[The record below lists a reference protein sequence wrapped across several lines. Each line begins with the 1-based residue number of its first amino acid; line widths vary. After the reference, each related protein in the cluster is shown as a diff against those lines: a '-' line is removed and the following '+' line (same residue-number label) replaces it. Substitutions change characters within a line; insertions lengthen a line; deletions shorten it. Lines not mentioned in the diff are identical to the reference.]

1 VSARD
6 KKTGKKVA
14 IKKVSNTFN
23 DLLEAKRILR
33 EVKMLRHLNHSNLCE
48 IVDLIPPSSK
58 NSFSDVYLVLGYM
71 ETDLHKIIYSKNN
84 KLTEDHHKYFLYQL
98 FKALKFL
105 HSAGIIHR
113 DLKPSNI
120 LLNGNCDLKICDFGL
135 ARAVDDNEP
144 NKTVY
149 VVTRWY
155 RAPEIMMGQDY
166 GALID
171 VWAAG
176 CIYGEMIGKT
186 PLLNGSNYMKQLQ
199 LILNVLGVP
208 TRQELSWVDNPKAV
222 NWICTLSGKR
232 VPFQTLFP
240 NYRSKRGLDF
250 LEKLLVFNP
259 ANRMTVQQAL
269 EHPFLSKSSH
279 YHKKEQ
285 TTCKKTFDMSYETPT
300 IEIEDIRT
308 LMYNEILEMRTLI

>member
-1 VSARD
+1 
-6 KKTGKKVA
+6 
-14 IKKVSNTFN
+14 
-23 DLLEAKRILR
+23 
-33 EVKMLRHLNHSNLCE
+33 
-48 IVDLIPPSSK
+48 
-58 NSFSDVYLVLGYM
+58 
-71 ETDLHKIIYSKNN
+71 
-84 KLTEDHHKYFLYQL
+84 
-98 FKALKFL
+98 
-105 HSAGIIHR
+105 
-113 DLKPSNI
+113 
-120 LLNGNCDLKICDFGL
+120 
-135 ARAVDDNEP
+135 
-144 NKTVY
+144 
-149 VVTRWY
+149 
-155 RAPEIMMGQDY
+155 
-166 GALID
+166 
-171 VWAAG
+171 
-176 CIYGEMIGKT
+176 
-186 PLLNGSNYMKQLQ
+186 MKQLQ

-300 IEIEDIRT
+300 IEIEDIRSNARWT
-308 LMYNEILEMRTLI
+308 KVVLALQMDLGRLVQNNLPKMCGASWADYWKHAFLLIFCTNRPKSSSQKHQFLFFFLQNLSFEILTSISSNTVDTCSTPSCFLDRPISFWGIHACRHCNFMPVGSAILCR